1 MDPGLVYDLT
11 TTDYLN
17 FLCSIGYNATQMSIF
32 IEEPYACPPKNI
44 SLLNFNYPSITVPN
58 LSGNVT
64 LTRTLKNV
72 GTPGLYTV
80 RVMKPDGILVKVEPE
95 SLKFSKLNEER
106 TFKVILKAKDNWFSS
121 SYVFGGL
128 TWSDGVHHVRSP
140 FVVRKAVN
148 PTSN

>member
-17 FLCSIGYNATQMSIF
+17 FLCSIGYNATQMSLF

-80 RVMKPDGILVKVEPE
+80 RVKKPDGILVKVEPE
-95 SLKFSKLNEER
+95 SLKFSKLNEEK
-106 TFKVILKAKDNWFSS
+106 TFKVMLKAKDNWFIS

-140 FVVRKAVN
+140 IVVRKN
-148 PTSN
+148 TTLN

>member
-1 MDPGLVYDLT
+1 
-11 TTDYLN
+11 
-17 FLCSIGYNATQMSIF
+17 MSLF

-80 RVMKPDGILVKVEPE
+80 RVKKPDGILVKVEPE
-95 SLKFSKLNEER
+95 SLKFSKLNEEK
-106 TFKVILKAKDNWFSS
+106 TFKVMLKALWTI
-121 SYVFGGL
+121 GL
-128 TWSDGVHHVRSP
+128 TVLTCLEVSHGQMVCTMLGVLLWSEGSQP
-140 FVVRKAVN
+140 NFELNEFVLASLRWNYVKKIMYCQRNKH
-148 PTSN
+148 